1 MDTKACLV
9 LANGLVFEGRSFGA
23 EGIIIGET
31 VFTTGMNGYL
41 ETLTDPSYYGQI
53 VTQTFPLIGNYGD
66 IKKDYESSKC
76 NLRGYIV
83 RQWCEEPSNFRCDGD
98 LDSYLKSQNIIGLY
112 DIDTRRLT
120 KILREV
126 GVMNGM
132 LISGN
137 SKDALEAF
145 AALNDEK
152 KKTALLEKIKSYKIE
167 KAVESVTGGAT
178 GVEEPADVVFSESAK
193 YRFVPVTADGTKI
206 NDEKEAMKAGKGK
219 KVVLWDFGAKANIRR
234 ELLKRGLEV
243 VTVPCSYTAEQI
255 MALNPDGVMLSN
267 GPGDPAENAGIIAEI
282 KKLLKTGIPIFGICL
297 GHQLLALA
305 NGAQTMKLKYGH
317 RGANQ
322 PVKYTKTGRVYI
334 TSQNHGYAVKNDCL
348 PEGAVQSFVN
358 TNDGTC
364 EGLTYTKIPAFS
376 VQFHP
381 EACSGPLDANFL
393 FDEFVT
399 LINNHDYFKN
409 FKSEYERVDAIA
421 YFASTIKATK
431 AKA

>member
-9 LANGLVFEGRSFGA
+9 LANGQVFEGRSFGA

-66 IKKDYESSKC
+66 IKRDYESSKC

-83 RQWCEEPSNFRCDGD
+83 RQWCEEPSNFRCGGD
-98 LDSYLKSQNIIGLY
+98 IDSYLKSQNIIGLY
-112 DIDTRRLT
+112 DIDTRKLT

-145 AALNDEK
+145 AALNDEGK
-152 KKTALLEKIKSYKIE
+152 KAALLEKIKSYKIE
-167 KAVESVTGGAT
+167 KAVESVTGSAS

-255 MALNPDGVMLSN
+255 KALNPDGVMLSN
-267 GPGDPAENAGIIAEI
+267 GPGDPAENVGIIAEI
-282 KKLLKTGIPIFGICL
+282 KKLLDTGIPIFGICL

-334 TSQNHGYAVKNDCL
+334 TSQNHGYAVKNDSL
-348 PEGAVQSFVN
+348 PAGTIQSFVN

-393 FDEFVT
+393 FDEFVK
-399 LINNHDYFKN
+399 LINNHDYFKD

>member
-112 DIDTRRLT
+112 DIDTRSLT

-145 AALNDEK
+145 AALKDEK

-167 KAVESVTGGAT
+167 KAVESVTGSAT

-255 MALNPDGVMLSN
+255 MALNPDGIMLSN

>member
-112 DIDTRRLT
+112 DIDTRSLT

-145 AALNDEK
+145 AALKDEK

-167 KAVESVTGGAT
+167 KAVESVTGSAT

-364 EGLTYTKIPAFS
+364 EGLTYTKIPAYS

>member
-9 LANGLVFEGRSFGA
+9 LANGLVFEGRAFGA

-66 IKKDYESSKC
+66 IKQDYESSKC

-83 RQWCEEPSNFRCDGD
+83 RQWCEEPSNFRCGGD
-98 LDSYLKSQNIIGLY
+98 IDSYLKSQNIIGLY
-112 DIDTRRLT
+112 DIDTRKLT

-152 KKTALLEKIKSYKIE
+152 KKLALLEKIKSYKIE
-167 KAVESVTGGAT
+167 KAVESVTGSAT

-243 VTVPCSYTAEQI
+243 VTVPCSYTAQQI

-267 GPGDPAENAGIIAEI
+267 GPGDPADNVGIIEEI

-334 TSQNHGYAVKNDCL
+334 TSQNHGYAVKNDSL
-348 PEGAVQSFVN
+348 PEGTIQSFVN

-393 FDEFVT
+393 FDEFVKI
-399 LINNHDYFKN
+399 INNHDYFKN

>member
-112 DIDTRRLT
+112 DIDTRSLT

-145 AALNDEK
+145 AALKDEK

-167 KAVESVTGGAT
+167 KAVESVTGSAT

-206 NDEKEAMKAGKGK
+206 NDEKEAMKAGRGK

>member
-9 LANGLVFEGRSFGA
+9 LANGLVFEGRAFGA

-66 IKKDYESSKC
+66 IKQDYESSKC

-83 RQWCEEPSNFRCDGD
+83 RQWCEDPSNFRCGGD
-98 LDSYLKSQNIIGLY
+98 IDSYLKSQNIIGLY
-112 DIDTRRLT
+112 DIDTRKLT

-145 AALNDEK
+145 AALNDERK
-152 KKTALLEKIKSYKIE
+152 KAALLEKIKSYKIE
-167 KAVESVTGGAT
+167 KAVESVTGSAT

-234 ELLKRGLEV
+234 ELLKRGLDV

-267 GPGDPAENAGIIAEI
+267 GPGDPADNVGIIEEI

-334 TSQNHGYAVKNDCL
+334 TSQNHGYAVKNDSL
-348 PEGAVQSFVN
+348 PEGTIQSFVN

-393 FDEFVT
+393 FDEFVK